1 MQEFELLVS
10 TENGS
15 IVTNMEGIKKN
26 LAAGLEEYKHMVFT
40 EESKKEAK
48 DTVASL
54 RKLKKDVNAKKIEV
68 KKHYMA
74 PYEEFETQAKE
85 LMSLIDEPINYIDEQ
100 IKEFERKRVEERK
113 SLIRELYD
121 GIMQKHKEVEHF
133 IPLERIYD
141 TKWENATTTKKA
153 INEAI
158 LENVTHV
165 EKDLAAIKDMHSEFE
180 DKGIEA
186 YERCLELSDAIY
198 RMNQY
203 EKQKQEILRRQEEQ
217 RKAEEEAKQ
226 KAEEQVQEAKEEK
239 CETVVKEPAAAEITQ
254 EKKIEPTVMYEI
266 KADAF
271 QIVQLEATMRDYGI
285 AFRRVQ

>member
-1 MQEFELLVS
+1 MQKFELLVS

-121 GIMQKHKEVEHF
+121 GI
-133 IPLERIYD
+133 
-141 TKWENATTTKKA
+141 
-153 INEAI
+153 
-158 LENVTHV
+158 
-165 EKDLAAIKDMHSEFE
+165 
-180 DKGIEA
+180 
-186 YERCLELSDAIY
+186 
-198 RMNQY
+198 
-203 EKQKQEILRRQEEQ
+203 
-217 RKAEEEAKQ
+217 
-226 KAEEQVQEAKEEK
+226 
-239 CETVVKEPAAAEITQ
+239 
-254 EKKIEPTVMYEI
+254 
-266 KADAF
+266 
-271 QIVQLEATMRDYGI
+271 
-285 AFRRVQ
+285 